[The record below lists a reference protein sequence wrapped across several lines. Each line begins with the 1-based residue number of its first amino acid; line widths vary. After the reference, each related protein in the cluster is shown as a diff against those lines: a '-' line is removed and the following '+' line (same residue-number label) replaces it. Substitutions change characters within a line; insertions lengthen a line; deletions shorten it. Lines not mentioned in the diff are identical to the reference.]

1 MADFKTVA
9 QADELGEN
17 EAILVRYGRI
27 PVIIFNIGGEYHA
40 IEDKCT
46 HADVALSG
54 GEVNLNTCQIT
65 CPKHGA
71 AFDIKTGQALSAPAV
86 VPVMTFDVR
95 EHEGDIQL
103 APMGRRASRD

>member
-1 MADFKTVA
+1 MAEFKTVA

-17 EAILVRYGRI
+17 EALVAYYGRI
-27 PVIIFNIGGEYHA
+27 PVIVFNIGGEYYA
-40 IEDKCT
+40 IEDRCT

-54 GEVNLNTCQIT
+54 GDIDLTTCQIT

-71 AFDIKTGQALSAPAV
+71 EFDIKSGRVLSPPAV

-95 EHEGDIQL
+95 DENGEIQI
-103 APMGRRASRD
+103 APLSRSK